1 MKRNPTFFVNWDV
14 CRWTVAVAG
23 YEKSWVTLCG
33 FCQPHRSAMG
43 TLIPVGPVFELS
55 AQPNLQ
61 ELPQLIPTQP
71 TEATIALTIRSLDPS
86 LFTRLIA

>member
-61 ELPQLIPTQP
+61 RQRKLQFLQSIKKGVIFVGWVE
-71 TEATIALTIRSLDPS
+71 R
-86 LFTRLIA
+86 